1 MNELALKKNTKN
13 QKLLQSL
20 IGKHVSKAGYEFDF
34 ESDTWRL
41 SGTVST
47 YLKDS
52 VIADED
58 CQLGFRAALSRY
70 AEEYSAHHT
79 FNMANHFNL
88 YLKNTKETRLTLK
101 GISLFKDSL
110 ADDEAWRLGAI
121 KGFWLSWIEWGFPG
135 VDSGVDEFLD
145 ELTLGGNK
153 KGQAVLKMCPYTG
166 PLTELEQ
173 SALLEW
179 SANAFQDGDLALNVY
194 TYFIALMFT
203 GRRDVQIRALR
214 ACDLSATESK
224 AGVKYELQ
232 LPRAKQRGEVYRGS
246 FRSVEITED
255 FYLLLRNL
263 INESIERVE
272 EHFNVKASGVLRR
285 ELPVF
290 VSWGRLK
297 KLSDIFEVESRLTGK
312 TPDFLHARESVTA
325 GYLREFAQKCQAK
338 SERTGDYIHLNSR
351 RFRYT
356 KGTNLTRRGISGAT
370 LAAALDHSDKQHVG
384 VYAANTPEHAAMIDE
399 IMSDAL
405 APLAQAFA
413 GTLIDSER
421 DALRANDPHS
431 RVKNAYSNAIGNC
444 GTHKFCAS
452 GYRAC
457 YTCIKFQ
464 PWRDAPHH
472 EVLEEI
478 LAERER
484 QKEIGVSEH
493 VIQATDR
500 VVLAVK
506 QVIQLCKEVSH
517 D

>member
-1 MNELALKKNTKN
+1 MNELALKKNAKN

-34 ESDTWRL
+34 ESDTWL
-41 SGTVST
+41 LAGSVSA

-52 VIADED
+52 VSADED

-70 AEEYSAHHT
+70 AEEYSADHT
-79 FNMANHFNL
+79 KNMSQHFL
-88 YLKNTKETRLTLK
+88 VYLKNTKETRLTVK
-101 GISLFKDSL
+101 GVSQFKESLR
-110 ADDEAWRLGAI
+110 DDEVWRLGAI

-135 VDSGVDEFLD
+135 VDKGVEEFLE
-145 ELTLGGNK
+145 ELTLSGNK
-153 KGQAVLKMCPYTG
+153 KGEAVLKMCPYTG

-179 SANAFQDGDLALNVY
+179 SANAFQDGNLALDVY

-214 ACDLSATESK
+214 AGDLSSTETK
-224 AGVKYELQ
+224 VGIIYELQ
-232 LPRAKQRGEVYRGS
+232 IPRAKQRGESFRGS

-255 FYLLLRNL
+255 FYLLLKNL
-263 INESIERVE
+263 IKESLDRVE
-272 EHFNVKASGVLRR
+272 QHFGVKVSDVLSR

-290 VSWGRLK
+290 VAWGRLERQPSVF
-297 KLSDIFEVESRLTGK
+297 KLESLLTGK
-312 TPDFLHARESVTA
+312 TPDYLHANSTTTN
-325 GYLREFAQKCQAK
+325 YLLRDFAKKCQAK
-338 SERTGDYIHLNSR
+338 SERTGDYIHLSSR

-356 KGTNLTRRGISGAT
+356 KGANLTRRGISGAT

-431 RVKNAYSNAIGNC
+431 RVKNAHSNSVGSC

>member
-1 MNELALKKNTKN
+1 MNGLAFKKNSKN

-20 IGKHVSKAGYEFDF
+20 SGTHVSKSGYEFDF
-34 ESDTWRL
+34 ESDTWPLDGSVRA
-41 SGTVST
+41 

-52 VIADED
+52 ACADED
-58 CQLGFRAALSRY
+58 CQLGFRATLSRY
-70 AEEYSAHHT
+70 AEEYSASHT
-79 FNMANHFNL
+79 YNMTNHFML

-101 GISLFKDSL
+101 GVSLFKQSL
-110 ADDEAWRLGAI
+110 GEDEVWRLGAV

-135 VDSGVDEFLD
+135 VDSDVEEFLD
-145 ELTLGGNK
+145 ELTLAGNK

-166 PLTELEQ
+166 PFTELEQ

-179 SANAFQDGDLALNVY
+179 SANAFQDGELALDVY

-214 ACDLSATESK
+214 ACDLSSTDTK
-224 AGVKYELQ
+224 AGTVYELRV
-232 LPRAKQRGEVYRGS
+232 PRAKQRGEGFRGS

-255 FYLLLRNL
+255 FYLLLRSQ
-263 INESIERVE
+263 INESIDRIEERFDVT
-272 EHFNVKASGVLRR
+272 APDALRR

-290 VSWGRLK
+290 VSWGRLR
-297 KLSDIFEVESRLTGK
+297 KLSDIFSVESRLSGK
-312 TPDFLHARESVTA
+312 TPDYLHAGVSATTA
-325 GYLREFAQKCQAK
+325 FLKDFAQKCQAK
-338 SERTGDYIHLNSR
+338 SERTGDFITLNSR

-370 LAAALDHSDKQHVG
+370 LAAALDHQDKQHVG
-384 VYAANTPEHAAMIDE
+384 VYAANTPEHADMIDE
-399 IMSDAL
+399 VMADAL

-431 RVKNAYSNAIGNC
+431 RVKNAQSKAVGSC
-444 GTHKFCAS
+444 GTHNFCAN

-457 YTCIKFQ
+457 YTCVKFQ

-478 LAERER
+478 LEERAA
-484 QKEIGVSEH
+484 QKAVGVSGH

-500 VVLAVK
+500 LVLAVK
-506 QVIQLCKEVSH
+506 QVIQLCKEVS
-517 D
+517 DV

>member
-20 IGKHVSKAGYEFDF
+20 LGKHVSKAGYEFDF
-34 ESDTWRL
+34 ESDCWTL
-41 SGTVST
+41 DGGVNQN
-47 YLKDS
+47 LKF
-52 VIADED
+52 VAGADED
-58 CQLGFRAALSRY
+58 CQLGFRAALARY
-70 AEEYSAHHT
+70 AEEYSTRHT
-79 FNMANHFNL
+79 DNMANHFSL
-88 YLKNTKETRLTLK
+88 YLKVTGEKRITLK
-101 GISLFKDSL
+101 GVSQFKDHL
-110 ADDEAWRLGAI
+110 GEKNAYRLGAI

-135 VDSGVDEFLD
+135 VDKGVEEFLE
-145 ELTLGGNK
+145 ELTLSGNK
-153 KGQAVLKMCPYTG
+153 KGEAVLRMCPYAG
-166 PLTELEQ
+166 PFTKLEQ

-179 SANAFQDGDLALNVY
+179 SANAFQDGNLALDVY
-194 TYFIALMFT
+194 TYFIALIFT
-203 GRRDVQIRALR
+203 GRRDVQLRALR
-214 ACDLSATESK
+214 SGDLSSTETK
-224 AGVKYELQ
+224 VGTIYELQ
-232 LPRAKQRGEVYRGS
+232 IPRAKQRGESYRGS

-255 FYLLLRNL
+255 LYLLLKNL
-263 INESIERVE
+263 IKESLDRVE
-272 EHFNVKASGVLRR
+272 QHFGVKVSDVLSR

-290 VSWGRLK
+290 VDWGRLERQPSVF
-297 KLSDIFEVESRLTGK
+297 KLESLLTGK
-312 TPDFLHARESVTA
+312 TPDYLHANSTTTN
-325 GYLREFAQKCQAK
+325 YLLRDFAKKCQAK
-338 SERTGDYIHLNSR
+338 SERTGDYIHLSSR

-399 IMSDAL
+399 VMSDAL